1 MVAVSSIVQF
11 GLLHKKSA
19 SSLLWHEESKLSAVS
34 RHFERLGMTGITWG
48 AVSWLF
54 LWQLIKLD
62 LAVVLP
68 LNAVVLL

>member
-1 MVAVSSIVQF
+1 MATVSSVVQF
-11 GLLHKKSA
+11 GLLHKRSA
-19 SSLLWHEESKLSAVS
+19 SSLLWLKENELSAES
-34 RHFERLGMTGITWG
+34 RCLERLGMTGIMWG

-68 LNAVVLL
+68 LNALVLL